1 MIKHL
6 NADMCVIN
14 DDIFGRVN
22 TNSYIGPVYV
32 LMLGLHRI
40 TTNLGPIY
48 ELKNSGFLGLVS
60 SRENFIVKSQAG
72 VYIDF
77 VERLI

>member
-1 MIKHL
+1 MTPNGNTGLGQHWLTKHQ
-6 NADMCVIN
+6 AITW
-14 DDIFGRVN
+14 
-22 TNSYIGPVYV
+22 TNIGLLSV
-32 LMLGLHRI
+32 MLRLHWI

-60 SRENFIVKSQAG
+60 SRKTFIVRSQAR

-77 VERLI
+77 GERLTYE